1 MKTLLSPLWLALA
14 LAVNGGVAY
23 AAPEVA
29 KPPSSVKTRTAA
41 PAASTPELVS
51 SSQVSINSASA
62 EELAQALNGIGLKKA
77 QSIVRYREENGQF
90 ASIDDL
96 RSVPGVGNALV
107 ERNLS
112 RLKL

>member
-1 MKTLLSPLWLALA
+1 MKTILTPLWLAMTMA
-14 LAVNGGVAY
+14 FSSGAVY
-23 AAPEVA
+23 AAPEPV
-29 KPPSSVKTRTAA
+29 KPLA
-41 PAASTPELVS
+41 PARAHSTTSELLVPEPVS
-51 SSQVSINSASA
+51 LQVSINTASA
-62 EELAQALNGIGLKKA
+62 EELAEALNGIGLKKA

>member
-1 MKTLLSPLWLALA
+1 MKTLLSPLWLTLA
-14 LAVNGGVAY
+14 LLVNGSVAH
-23 AAPEVA
+23 
-29 KPPSSVKTRTAA
+29 
-41 PAASTPELVS
+41 AASEEVTPQSPVPALITASE
-51 SSQVSINSASA
+51 SQISINTASA
-62 EELAQALNGIGLKKA
+62 EELAEALNGIGLKKA

>member
-1 MKTLLSPLWLALA
+1 MKTLLTPLWLTMAL
-14 LAVNGGVAY
+14 VFNSSVVC
-23 AAPEVA
+23 AASEVA
-29 KPPSSVKTRTAA
+29 KPQTSVKSHDVTPA
-41 PAASTPELVS
+41 PGVPDLASP
-51 SSQVSINSASA
+51 QVNINTASA
-62 EELAQALNGIGLKKA
+62 EELAEALNGIGLKKA

-112 RLKL
+112 RLKF